1 MADGPPL
8 APLEEAAPDPRR
20 EVVPMLARELGV
32 RVAPSHRPRQPA
44 DDEPS
49 SSDEEPEPEPEPE
62 PAAGSDTETSDEEG
76 AAGEGEQGEEEGEE
90 DPATVGGALWKHVKY
105 GAWVAWDG
113 LEFVGEVCAD
123 FLGLN
128 DSQYQWIID
137 EHNRREADVRPP
149 RAPLRPWADFLT
161 AGTDTVSPSLV
172 VRQRKRRLRRLR
184 ALKAAREAREIADME
199 GGGADAKRAAEG
211 GQPAEAEEES
221 SADENDRLLGP

>member
-161 AGTDTVSPSLV
+161 GTDTVSPSLV

>member
-1 MADGPPL
+1 MGFDAS
-8 APLEEAAPDPRR
+8 ALES
-20 EVVPMLARELGV
+20 V
-32 RVAPSHRPRQPA
+32 
-44 DDEPS
+44 
-49 SSDEEPEPEPEPE
+49 
-62 PAAGSDTETSDEEG
+62 
-76 AAGEGEQGEEEGEE
+76 
-90 DPATVGGALWKHVKY
+90 
-105 GAWVAWDG
+105 
-113 LEFVGEVCAD
+113 AD

-161 AGTDTVSPSLV
+161 GTDTVSPSLA

-199 GGGADAKRAAEG
+199 GGAASAGGGGADAKLAAEG
-211 GQPAEAEEES
+211 NQPAEAEEES